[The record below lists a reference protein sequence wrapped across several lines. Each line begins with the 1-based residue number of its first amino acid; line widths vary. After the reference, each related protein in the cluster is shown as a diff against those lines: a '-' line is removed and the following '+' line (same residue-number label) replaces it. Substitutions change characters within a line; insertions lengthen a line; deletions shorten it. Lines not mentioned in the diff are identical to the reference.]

1 MPPSRELAIPYPK
14 TMTVGRTNSSCFRS
28 CFQPSSAGSSPACKR
43 LKPHRDVPLGVSALQ
58 PRLRNVTS
66 RSGNAAV
73 IISSI
78 QPAYCSCSMRAS
90 PRKATRSPFFS
101 SNDSA
106 RHVAECPRRAVN
118 TKSVATLI
126 FPCRSTFISSHSK
139 VGTMKTARSVFS
151 MQKSKHRVSNVF
163 YKNITIGL
171 VYMLVVSICIV
182 EIRVERTRTH

>member
-1 MPPSRELAIPYPK
+1 
-14 TMTVGRTNSSCFRS
+14 MTVGRTNSICFRS
-28 CFQPSSAGSSPACKR
+28 CFQPSSAGSRPAGKR
-43 LKPHRDVPLGVSALQ
+43 LKPHRDMPLGVSALQ

-66 RSGNAAV
+66 RSGNATV

-78 QPAYCSCSMRAS
+78 QPAYCSCSIRAS
-90 PRKATRSPFFS
+90 PRKATRSPSCS

-106 RHVAECPRRAVN
+106 GHVVEWPRRAVN

-126 FPCRSTFISSHSK
+126 FPCQSIFISSHSK
-139 VGTMKTARSVFS
+139 VGTMKTTSCILS
-151 MQKSKHRVSNVF
+151 MQKSKHRVSDVF
-163 YKNITIGL
+163 NKNITIDL